1 MFQHPPL
8 WWTYLGLPPKH
19 PAKRDQNGFK
29 QPKKD
34 LHRVYSWKVCW
45 DCSGKCDSSYTIAVL
60 PVALG
65 FLFRPFWLLIKYP
78 RKLPFNKGK
87 LKTTTKLDTED
98 AAKNATLSFR
108 KVTKPRS
115 KQVFLPLTCLEAA
128 HHNSKTPLRDRVPVA
143 SSLPLRDRNPRAHAL
158 SERPFVLG
166 RLLPRK
172 RGKRKSTH
180 NNKWARQN
188 QKCQS
193 FGSSIERPFLQ
204 WNWTKIQH
212 KMPNKIVL
220 TWKIVSYALS

>member
-1 MFQHPPL
+1 M
-8 WWTYLGLPPKH
+8 
-19 PAKRDQNGFK
+19 
-29 QPKKD
+29 
-34 LHRVYSWKVCW
+34 
-45 DCSGKCDSSYTIAVL
+45 L

-87 LKTTTKLDTED
+87 LKTTTKSDTED

-166 RLLPRK
+166 GFCRGREGKEKALTTTNEPDKTKSVKALVARLKGPFFNEIELRY
-172 RGKRKSTH
+172 ST
-180 NNKWARQN
+180 
-188 QKCQS
+188 KCQ
-193 FGSSIERPFLQ
+193 
-204 WNWTKIQH
+204 TK
-212 KMPNKIVL
+212 
-220 TWKIVSYALS
+220 YF